1 MMQVEKSVSETFD
14 AVSSLPDELNEPKLE
29 VNIYLDGVRCLKI
42 YLDGIRRL
50 KFLSYYI
57 MRHDHVLF
65 CVNV

>member
-29 VNIYLDGVRCLKI
+29 VNIYLDGVR
-42 YLDGIRRL
+42 RL
-50 KFLSYYI
+50 KLLSYYI

-65 CVNV
+65 CASV

>member
-29 VNIYLDGVRCLKI
+29 VNIYLDG
-42 YLDGIRRL
+42 IRRL

-65 CVNV
+65 CANV